1 MDNIQE
7 LFKAYKVK
15 IGIGAI
21 LLVLLG
27 LLTLLGSRSNHQVPS
42 FPQAV
47 ETTQAPEVLSEEK
60 VSSAP
65 GRREERL
72 FVDVKGAVVAEGV
85 YELEPGNRV
94 MDAIEKAGGFAE
106 DADKKSVNLAQK
118 LEDEAVIY
126 VAKIGETL
134 NPMGNTTDAE
144 TGASVGKVSLNKAT
158 VEELMT
164 VSGIGQK
171 RAQDIIAYREE
182 QGKFKSLDELSNV
195 SGIGAKTLEK
205 LKSELTL
212 D

>member
-1 MDNIQE
+1 M
-7 LFKAYKVK
+7 
-15 IGIGAI
+15 
-21 LLVLLG
+21 
-27 LLTLLGSRSNHQVPS
+27 
-42 FPQAV
+42 
-47 ETTQAPEVLSEEK
+47 
-60 VSSAP
+60 
-65 GRREERL
+65 
-72 FVDVKGAVVAEGV
+72 
-85 YELEPGNRV
+85 
-94 MDAIEKAGGFAE
+94 
-106 DADKKSVNLAQK
+106 
-118 LEDEAVIY
+118 
-126 VAKIGETL
+126 AKIGENL

>member
-27 LLTLLGSRSNHQVPS
+27 LLTLLGSKSSQQVPS

-47 ETTQAPEVLSEEK
+47 ETTQAPELLSEEK

-65 GRREERL
+65 DRREERL

-94 MDAIEKAGGFAE
+94 TDAIEKAGGFAE

-126 VAKIGETL
+126 VAKIGENL